1 MVSVVAEKCFDHID
15 LGRFRISDTEA
26 GGILADVA
34 GVAGCGRL
42 VFGWVLEGRLTT
54 GTRLPLTP
62 SPSPRPVRFSGRGE
76 GSREFLIGRDLTNTL
91 FCCGPLKGPFRD
103 VWTLVRLRRNS
114 DEIPLLSAREPDE
127 SRV

>member
-42 VFGWVLEGRLTT
+42 VFGLVLEGRLTT

-62 SPSPRPVRFSGRGE
+62 SPSPRSTEARGAE
-76 GSREFLIGRDLTNTL
+76 IFERCWLLLLWGCSKNRWLA
-91 FCCGPLKGPFRD
+91 PFRSQEW
-103 VWTLVRLRRNS
+103 VASGGVRVGWMGRL
-114 DEIPLLSAREPDE
+114 
-127 SRV
+127 